1 MNSLHNEIGVI
12 KTDTSSLVSEA
23 KNSIEESRKI
33 TEEELRHSQF
43 TKDSINNQNN
53 EFETALKNIHSKLND
68 FMSTITEEVSENK
81 ASYLDEIAAMQVQ
94 LIKVQDDFNLK
105 KSEINL
111 KIEEALNSE
120 QDTINTHL
128 NALAEKIKTA
138 ESQTDERLIE
148 HKKEITTK

>member
-1 MNSLHNEIGVI
+1 
-12 KTDTSSLVSEA
+12 
-23 KNSIEESRKI
+23 
-33 TEEELRHSQF
+33 
-43 TKDSINNQNN
+43 
-53 EFETALKNIHSKLND
+53 
-68 FMSTITEEVSENK
+68 MSTITEEVSENK

-138 ESQTDERLIE
+138 ESQTDEQIIE
-148 HKKEITTK
+148 HKKEITTKMNELKLAYGRK